1 MLDNETYMFR
11 CLQLAKQGLGNV
23 APNPMV
29 GAVIVANGRI
39 IGEGFHRRCGEAH
52 AEVNAINSVKE
63 THLLPHSTLYVNLE
77 PCSHYGKTP
86 PCAKL
91 IIEKKIPH
99 VVVGSLDP
107 FPEVAGRG
115 IKMLREAG
123 VSVEVGILQKECDEL
138 NKRFFTFHQKKR
150 PFILLKFAQSADGF
164 CAKKGEQTIISTP
177 KTQLLV
183 HKLRAEESAI
193 LVGKNTALIDN
204 PKLNARCW
212 NEQKNPIRMVI
223 DRNLEIPKHYYLLDQ
238 TQPTIVFTQRKHSNS
253 SNLEFVELNF
263 SENIIPQICDFL
275 YQRNIQSLIV
285 EGGPTLQQSFINAK
299 MVDEV
304 RIEIS
309 PKILGDGIKIPYIQ
323 TTIIE
328 EELTDGNK
336 IITAK
341 PIF

>member
-150 PFILLKFAQSADGF
+150 PFVLLKFAQSADGF
-164 CAKKGEQTIISTP
+164 CAKNGEETLLSTP
-177 KTQLLV
+177 QTQLLV
-183 HKLRAEESAI
+183 HKLRTEESAI

-204 PKLNARCW
+204 PKLNARYW
-212 NEQKNPIRMVI
+212 NEQKNPIRMVV
-223 DRNLEIPKHYYLLDQ
+223 DKNLEIPKSDYLFDQ
-238 TQPTIVFTQRKHSNS
+238 SQPTIVFTQKKQPS
-253 SNLEFVELNF
+253 STNLEFVELNF
-263 SENIIPQICDFL
+263 SENIVPQICDFL

-285 EGGPTLQQSFINAK
+285 EGGPTLQQSFIDAK
-299 MVDEV
+299 IVDEV

-309 PKILGDGIKIPYIQ
+309 PKILENGIKIPAIQ
-323 TTIIE
+323 ISIIKE
-328 EELTDGNK
+328 EVIDGNK

>member
-123 VSVEVGILQKECDEL
+123 VNVEVGILQKECDEL
-138 NKRFFTFHQKKR
+138 NKRFFTFHRKKR
-150 PFILLKFAQSADGF
+150 PFVLLKFAQSADGF
-164 CAKKGEQTIISTP
+164 CAKNGEETLLSTP
-177 KTQLLV
+177 QTQLLV
-183 HKLRAEESAI
+183 HKLRTEESAI

-204 PKLNARCW
+204 PKLNARYW
-212 NEQKNPIRMVI
+212 NEQKNPIRMVV
-223 DRNLEIPKHYYLLDQ
+223 DKNLEIPKSNYLFDQ
-238 TQPTIVFTQRKHSNS
+238 SQPTIVFTQKKQPS
-253 SNLEFVELNF
+253 STNLEFVELNF
-263 SENIIPQICDFL
+263 SENIVPQICDFL
-275 YQRNIQSLIV
+275 YQRNIQSLIL
-285 EGGPTLQQSFINAK
+285 EGGPTLQQSFIDAK
-299 MVDEV
+299 IVDEV

-309 PKILGDGIKIPYIQ
+309 PKILENGIKIPAIQ
-323 TTIIE
+323 ISIIKE
-328 EELTDGNK
+328 EVIDGNK

>member
-138 NKRFFTFHQKKR
+138 NKRFFTFHRKKR
-150 PFILLKFAQSADGF
+150 PFVLLKFAQSADGF
-164 CAKKGEQTIISTP
+164 CAKNGEETLLSTP
-177 KTQLLV
+177 QTQLLV
-183 HKLRAEESAI
+183 HKLRTEESAI

-204 PKLNARCW
+204 PKLNARYW
-212 NEQKNPIRMVI
+212 NEQKNPIRMVV
-223 DRNLEIPKHYYLLDQ
+223 DKNLEIPKSNYLFDQ
-238 TQPTIVFTQRKHSNS
+238 SQPTIVFTQKKQPS
-253 SNLEFVELNF
+253 STNLEFVELNF
-263 SENIIPQICDFL
+263 SENIVPQICDFL

-285 EGGPTLQQSFINAK
+285 EGGPTLQQSFIDAK
-299 MVDEV
+299 IVDEV

-309 PKILGDGIKIPYIQ
+309 PKILENGIKIPAIQ
-323 TTIIE
+323 ISIIKE
-328 EELTDGNK
+328 EVIDGNK